1 MKIKNGDLVEVARN
15 YGSPW
20 LDVYIGQIAKVVGT
34 VPDDDYGQVYVLE
47 GMTSLLFAPGEL
59 IKREELV
66 SEVDLLVEE
75 LLHEELVESNLS

>member
-1 MKIKNGDLVEVARN
+1 MDKKLLTKSTTFMI
-15 YGSPW
+15 
-20 LDVYIGQIAKVVGT
+20 I
-34 VPDDDYGQVYVLE
+34 
-47 GMTSLLFAPGEL
+47 LLFAPGEL

>member
-1 MKIKNGDLVEVARN
+1 MI
-15 YGSPW
+15 
-20 LDVYIGQIAKVVGT
+20 I
-34 VPDDDYGQVYVLE
+34 
-47 GMTSLLFAPGEL
+47 LLFATGEL